1 MRLGPLLKTAVT
13 WEKTPDVD
21 HPYRAI
27 VGKALW
33 RIRLND
39 FPEKALYT
47 LLVEDKEATYRSL
60 LLSMLDRARAA
71 RC

>member
-21 HPYRAI
+21 HPYRAL

-33 RIRLND
+33 RIRLNE
-39 FPEKALYT
+39 FPDRALYT
-47 LLVEDKEATYRSL
+47 LFVEDKEVGDIEEWPAVWKRP
-60 LLSMLDRARAA
+60 A
-71 RC
+71 

>member
-21 HPYRAI
+21 HPYRAM

-39 FPEKALYT
+39 FPDRALYT
-47 LLVEDKEATYRSL
+47 LLVEDKEVGDIEEWPAGWKRP
-60 LLSMLDRARAA
+60 A
-71 RC
+71 